1 MRAFLILALHA
12 SPPTPTGN
20 DIGDDG
26 AKAFAEAL
34 KVNNTLTQL
43 KVSCMFPLLPIRK
56 GWRSGLGGEGARK
69 HASGGWVGVC
79 LYGALGP

>member
-1 MRAFLILALHA
+1 MCWIVALHA
-12 SPPTPTGN
+12 SPTAN
-20 DIGDDG
+20 SIGADG

-43 KVSCMFPLLPIRK
+43 NLFGMFPLLPIQK

>member
-1 MRAFLILALHA
+1 MRAFVILALHA
-12 SPPTPTGN
+12 SSPALTGN
-20 DIGDDG
+20 NIGADG

-43 KVSCMFPLLPIRK
+43 NLFGMLPLLPIQK

-79 LYGALGP
+79 LYDALGP